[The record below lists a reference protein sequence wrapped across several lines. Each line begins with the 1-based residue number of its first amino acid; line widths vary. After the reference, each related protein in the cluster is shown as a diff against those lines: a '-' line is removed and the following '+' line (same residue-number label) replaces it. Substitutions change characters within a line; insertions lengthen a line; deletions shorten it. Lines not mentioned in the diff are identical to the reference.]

1 MWRTLQHWMQSC
13 GLGTAP
19 RKLLQEMAEVRS
31 LDVVLPTDAGTDVRL
46 RIVSRPEKHLALL
59 LDQLQ
64 LPMPNKPK
72 AI

>member
-1 MWRTLQHWMQSC
+1 
-13 GLGTAP
+13 
-19 RKLLQEMAEVRS
+19 MAEVRS